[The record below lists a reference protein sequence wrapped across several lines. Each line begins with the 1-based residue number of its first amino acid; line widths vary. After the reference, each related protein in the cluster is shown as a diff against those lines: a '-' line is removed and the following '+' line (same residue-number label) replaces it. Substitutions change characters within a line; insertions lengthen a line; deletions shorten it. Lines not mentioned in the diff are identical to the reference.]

1 MHANGTATAP
11 TSPAQYPAAVLEAY
25 GMSCGRLE
33 TLLWARMREL
43 KSGDVLEVRSDE
55 IAAREGV
62 PSWSWLTG
70 HPLLSTVEED
80 VRRTRFYL
88 RKK

>member
-1 MHANGTATAP
+1 MNGASTPPRAN
-11 TSPAQYPAAVLEAY
+11 AALDAS

-33 TLLWARMREL
+33 PLLWSRMREM
-43 KSGDVLEVRSDE
+43 STGEILEVASDE
-55 IAAREGV
+55 PAAREGV

-70 HPLLSTVEED
+70 NALVATVEED
-80 VRRTRFYL
+80 ARRTRFYL

>member
-1 MHANGTATAP
+1 MPANGSDP
-11 TSPAQYPAAVLEAY
+11 VSPEPQASAMVEAY

-33 TLLWARMREL
+33 TLLWARMRDL
-43 KSGDVLEVRSDE
+43 KSGEVLEVRSDV

-70 HPLLSTVEED
+70 HPLVSTIKED
-80 VRRTRFYL
+80 AHRTRFYL
-88 RKK
+88 QKK

>member
-1 MHANGTATAP
+1 MHANGTAP
-11 TSPAQYPAAVLEAY
+11 TSPEPHAAAVLEAY

-33 TLLWARMREL
+33 MLLWARMREL
-43 KSGDVLEVRSDE
+43 KSGEVLEVRSDE

-70 HPLLSTVEED
+70 HPLVGTVEED
-80 VRRTRFYL
+80 VRHTRFYL